1 MREPAAE
8 AREAA
13 AQLFRR
19 ESGRSVAILVRILG
33 DIDLAE
39 EAVQDAYTIALER
52 WPRTGLPANPAAW
65 IFQTARNRALDA
77 IRRRGIYAEKLR
89 LLEQERLPTCEDPDD
104 PGDPDATEGGEEV
117 RGTSLQDDRLR
128 LIFLL
133 CHPALGAEAQ
143 ITLTLRLLGGLT
155 TTEVARAFL
164 LTEATVAQRLVRAK
178 RKIRAAG
185 IPFRVPSDEQLPDRL
200 SAVLAT
206 LYLIFNEGYDAT
218 AGDSLVRRGLC
229 GEAIRLARLTAQLM
243 PDEPEATGLLAL
255 MLLQDSRREARTDAA
270 GELVLLEDQERSRWD
285 AQEIAEGLVLVERAL
300 HSGRPGPYALQAAI
314 AAVHA
319 RAARPTQTDW
329 RQIVALYDELYRLH
343 PTPVVALNQAVA
355 VAMAD
360 GPLEGLT
367 RVDALAASGAL
378 EDYHLFYATRADL
391 LRRLGRL
398 AQARSDYETALLLA
412 TNPVERAFLTRRL
425 VECGGAGEGDA

>member
-1 MREPAAE
+1 
-8 AREAA
+8 
-13 AQLFRR
+13 
-19 ESGRSVAILVRILG
+19 
-33 DIDLAE
+33 
-39 EAVQDAYTIALER
+39 
-52 WPRTGLPANPAAW
+52 
-65 IFQTARNRALDA
+65 
-77 IRRRGIYAEKLR
+77 
-89 LLEQERLPTCEDPDD
+89 
-104 PGDPDATEGGEEV
+104 
-117 RGTSLQDDRLR
+117 LR

-155 TTEVARAFL
+155 TAEVAHAFL
-164 LTEATVAQRLVRAK
+164 LAEATVAQRLVRAK

-218 AGDSLVRRGLC
+218 AGDSLLRRGLC

-243 PDEPEATGLLAL
+243 PDEPEAAGLLAL
-255 MLLQDSRREARTDAA
+255 MLLQDSRRETRTDAA

-300 HSGRPGPYALQAAI
+300 RSGRPGPYALQAAI

-319 RAARPTQTDW
+319 RAGRPAHTDW
-329 RQIVALYDELYRLH
+329 RQIVALYDALYRLH

-367 RVDALAASGAL
+367 RVDALAAGGAL
-378 EDYHLFYATRADL
+378 EGYHLLYATRADL
-391 LRRLGRL
+391 LRRLDRS
-398 AQARSDYETALLLA
+398 AQARPDYETALRLA
-412 TNPVERAFLTRRL
+412 TNPVERAFLARRL
-425 VECGGAGEGDA
+425 AECGAGAGTGAGSTIA